1 MDSQQLGGW
10 AFILGVV
17 VAILAGLMQA
27 AAASVPGAEFIPL
40 VLVVLG
46 LVVGF
51 LNVADREIT
60 DFLVA
65 ALSLLAIAISAAG
78 LNIIPVVGT
87 YLVYIVNNVAVFVAP
102 AVLVVALKAV
112 SRIAKGA

>member
-1 MDSQQLGGW
+1 MESQQLGGW

-17 VAILAGLMQA
+17 VAILSGLLQA
-27 AAASVPGAEFIPL
+27 AAALVPGVGYIPL
-40 VLVVLG
+40 VLVILG
-46 LVVGF
+46 LIVGY

-65 ALSLLAIAISAAG
+65 ALSLLVIGVSAGG
-78 LNIIPVVGT
+78 LNIIPYLGG
-87 YLVYIVNNVAVFVAP
+87 YLVAIVQNIAVFVAP